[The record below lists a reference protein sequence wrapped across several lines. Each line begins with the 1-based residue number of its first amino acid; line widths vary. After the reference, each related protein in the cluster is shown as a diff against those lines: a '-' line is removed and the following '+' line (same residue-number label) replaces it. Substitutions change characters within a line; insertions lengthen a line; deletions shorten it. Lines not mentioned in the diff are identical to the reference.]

1 MTDDPR
7 IGDYDG
13 RRLHVAEPY
22 YSCGGERLVEVD
34 YHVGDE
40 PGQDVPTEADGA

>member
-1 MTDDPR
+1 MIDDPKP
-7 IGDYDG
+7 GDYDG

-34 YHVGDE
+34 YQVGEEPADE
-40 PGQDVPTEADGA
+40 QSEASCG